1 MKKILYLKLVPM
13 HLTDKTAGLKL
24 HVISRGL
31 LHTRPVDNSL
41 IRSLGDQLVFLK
53 KDYPDFR
60 CWYHN
65 MVIPGLMDRSR
76 QIYVAEDAEN
86 GQLAGIMI
94 LKTAPEEKKICTLC
108 VFDPYRKC
116 GIGTHFI
123 EIASEQLDTSSP
135 FITVS
140 SNHLHE
146 FNDFFAKLS
155 LRGQVDFSL
164 LYSYENYY
172 RDGIVEYSFNGLLTE
187 HLKKAV
193 NV

>member
-1 MKKILYLKLVPM
+1 MKKIRYLKLVPM
-13 HLTDKTAGLKL
+13 HLTDKTAGLEL
-24 HVISRGL
+24 FVISPGL

-41 IRSLGDQLVFLK
+41 IQDLGDQLVFLK
-53 KDYPDFR
+53 NDYPDFR
-60 CWYHN
+60 HWYHN

-76 QIYVAEDAEN
+76 QICVAEDPEN

-94 LKTAPEEKKICTLC
+94 LKNTPEEKKISTLC
-108 VFDPYRKC
+108 VLDSYRRC
-116 GIGTHFI
+116 GIGTRFI

-146 FNDFFAKLS
+146 FEDFFAKLS
-155 LRGQVDFSL
+155 LRGQVNFSL
-164 LYSYENYY
+164 FYSYEDYY
-172 RDGIVEYSFNGLLTE
+172 QDGIVEYAFNGLLPE
-187 HLKKAV
+187 RLKKAA